1 MRLTQA
7 ERTEVSDRRMV
18 KTTIELIVQK
28 GINGMTLAEVGL
40 RAGYSRGLASVRFGT
55 KAGLLRQVAHHTIQG
70 WLRRIN
76 SATSQK
82 AGLEAVL
89 AAIDTQGQWMT
100 EEPAE
105 MRVLYLIYFYS
116 LDPSAEYHLNVS
128 KILAAQRRDLTR
140 WILEAI
146 HRGEIDPRADP
157 SQEAEQILS
166 AMLGIVYQTLMDR
179 ELPAQRLHT
188 KLKADLRARLQQSA
202 SPGRIA
208 PEGRTRAVTTAL
220 RKSDSQVPARR
231 NRPAGD

>member
-1 MRLTQA
+1 
-7 ERTEVSDRRMV
+7 
-18 KTTIELIVQK
+18 
-28 GINGMTLAEVGL
+28 
-40 RAGYSRGLASVRFGT
+40 
-55 KAGLLRQVAHHTIQG
+55 VAHHTIQG

-76 SATSQK
+76 SATGQK

-89 AAIDTQGQWMT
+89 AAIDTQSLWMA

-146 HRGEIDPRADP
+146 HRGEIDPGADP

-166 AMLGIVYQTLMDR
+166 AMLGIVYQTLMDQ

-188 KLKADLRARLQQSA
+188 KLKADLRARLRQSA
-202 SPGRIA
+202 SPERIA
-208 PEGRTRAVTTAL
+208 PEDRTRAATGGL
-220 RKSDSQVPARR
+220 RKSDNQTSAKR
-231 NRPAGD
+231 NRLARD